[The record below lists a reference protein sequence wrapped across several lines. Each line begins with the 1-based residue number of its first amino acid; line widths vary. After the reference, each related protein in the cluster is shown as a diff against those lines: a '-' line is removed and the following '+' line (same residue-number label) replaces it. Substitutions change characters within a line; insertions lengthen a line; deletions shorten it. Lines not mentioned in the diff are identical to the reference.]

1 MAARTTKTGI
11 TAAEIKAGELYGK
24 LIRANGE
31 AADYPDTEI
40 NRKLFA
46 AEDFYERTCQFKW
59 QTTRVFSS
67 PQLRVD
73 SPDPQVRVT
82 DYDPTKDIAESAFDY
97 DPLMFRNNQWGEQQ
111 LGQRP
116 VQSWQQ
122 AFFWYPGAEIG
133 ASWRIAADWVR
144 LDYRYG
150 TLQIVPA
157 TGAQLQLLSLNAYI
171 ASSVAGGRGIP
182 ASLFFD
188 YTVGFTPEILQA
200 QHQDLLEGVRLL
212 TLLLLFGLLSTVRSG
227 GQTGGS
233 LGLDGLS
240 ESKSFGGKYGAYAGE
255 IELAKEYEQS
265 IREAWQTAEQGPA
278 VAFA

>member
-11 TAAEIKAGELYGK
+11 TAAQIKGSDLYGK

-31 AADYPDTEI
+31 AADYPDGEI
-40 NRKLFA
+40 LRKLYS
-46 AEDFYERTCQFKW
+46 AEDFYERSCQFKW
-59 QTTRVFSS
+59 QATRVFSS
-67 PQLRVD
+67 PQIRAD
-73 SPDPQVRVT
+73 APDPAVRVS
-82 DYDPTKDIAESAFDY
+82 DYDPTKDIAESAFEY
-97 DPLMFRNNQWGEQQ
+97 DALMFRNNQWGEQQ

-116 VQSWQQ
+116 VQSVQQ
-122 AFFWYPGAEIG
+122 CFFWYPGAQVG
-133 ASWRIAADWVR
+133 SSWRIPLDWLR

-157 TGAQLQLLSLNAYI
+157 SGAQMQLMSLNAYI
-171 ASSVAGGRGIP
+171 ASSVAGGRGMP
-182 ASLFFD
+182 ASVFID
-188 YTVGFTPEILQA
+188 YTAGFTPDILEA
-200 QHQDLLEGVRLL
+200 QHQDLLEGVRLR
-212 TLLLLFGLLSTVRSG
+212 TLLFLFGILSTVRSG

-255 IELAKEYEQS
+255 IELAKEFEAEV
-265 IREAWQTAEQGPA
+265 RETWMQAEQGPA